1 MSPPPDLP
9 NLHVGEGARRL
20 ALKLLDD
27 ATAPRSRLSNP
38 SDAEALHDYRVALR
52 RLRSCLRAYRKFL
65 RSTLKAKTET
75 RLRRLARATNRS
87 RDLEVHL
94 AWLSEQRNRVA
105 ERDRQGVAWMVERL
119 TAEQDLAREKML
131 DLDERLFPKVQPQLV
146 RQLNRFR
153 ATIHLDTGSRRW
165 STAAVTARRVR
176 TEAARLKERLR
187 SIRGYTSVE
196 AIHRARIAAKHLRY
210 LLEPFA
216 KGIGGGQ
223 EVVDRLKGLQDGFG
237 DVHDAQVFAVE
248 LEGALPEAEGT
259 PAAGTGLIPGL
270 ESVMAVLRARGL
282 RAYEQTARDW
292 LGGSADPFFGQVDAL
307 SDAIAGLADRDQE
320 IERKF
325 LLTGLPSLEK
335 AGRPVEIE
343 QGYLPGERLVE
354 RVRRIA
360 SEDGVQLVRT
370 VKEGS
375 GLTRLEVE
383 EALTPEVFDSLW
395 PLTQG
400 RRLRKR
406 RYRVPDGDM
415 TWEIDEFMDRDLV
428 LAEVELSPGSPTD
441 VELPAWLRPHV
452 EREVTEDEAYSN
464 LRLASGS

>member
-20 ALKLLDD
+20 ALKLLDG
-27 ATAPRSRLSNP
+27 ATASRSRLSNP

-131 DLDERLFPKVQPQLV
+131 DLDERLFPKVQSQLA

-153 ATIHLDTGSRRW
+153 ATIHLDTGPRRW

-176 TEAARLKERLR
+176 AEAARLKERLR
-187 SIRGYTSVE
+187 SIRGYTSGE

-216 KGIGGGQ
+216 KGISGGQ
-223 EVVDRLKGLQDGFG
+223 EVVDRLKALQDGFG

-248 LEGALPEAEGT
+248 LEGALPEAEGA

-292 LGGSADPFFGQVDAL
+292 LGGSPIRSSARSMPSPTRLPGWPT
-307 SDAIAGLADRDQE
+307 AIGDRAEVSPDRAS
-320 IERKF
+320 ISRK
-325 LLTGLPSLEK
+325 GGA
-335 AGRPVEIE
+335 AGRDRARIPA
-343 QGYLPGERLVE
+343 GGAA
-354 RVRRIA
+354 RRARAPHRI
-360 SEDGVQLVRT
+360 R
-370 VKEGS
+370 
-375 GLTRLEVE
+375 
-383 EALTPEVFDSLW
+383 
-395 PLTQG
+395 G
-400 RRLRKR
+400 RRTAGPDREGGLRSHAPRGRGGSDTGGVRHPLAAHRGSATAETAISGPGR
-406 RYRVPDGDM
+406 RHDVGDRRVHG
-415 TWEIDEFMDRDLV
+415 
-428 LAEVELSPGSPTD
+428 PGSRAGRGRA
-441 VELPAWLRPHV
+441 VSRARRPMSSCQRGSDHTWS
-452 EREVTEDEAYSN
+452 ER
-464 LRLASGS
+464 

>member
-65 RSTLKAKTET
+65 RSTLKAKTEA

-165 STAAVTARRVR
+165 STAAVTARRASAR
-176 TEAARLKERLR
+176 RPRASRSASGRFEATRVLR
-187 SIRGYTSVE
+187 PFIALGSPPSISGICWSRSPRG
-196 AIHRARIAAKHLRY
+196 L
-210 LLEPFA
+210 
-216 KGIGGGQ
+216 
-223 EVVDRLKGLQDGFG
+223 
-237 DVHDAQVFAVE
+237 AV
-248 LEGALPEAEGT
+248 GRRSSTASRGCRMASAMSTTPRSSPSSSRGPSPEAEGT
-259 PAAGTGLIPGL
+259 PAAGTALIPGL
-270 ESVMAVLRARGL
+270 EFVMAVLRARGL
-282 RAYEQTARDW
+282 PGIR
-292 LGGSADPFFGQVDAL
+292 
-307 SDAIAGLADRDQE
+307 ADR
-320 IERKF
+320 
-325 LLTGLPSLEK
+325 P
-335 AGRPVEIE
+335 
-343 QGYLPGERLVE
+343 
-354 RVRRIA
+354 
-360 SEDGVQLVRT
+360 
-370 VKEGS
+370 
-375 GLTRLEVE
+375 
-383 EALTPEVFDSLW
+383 
-395 PLTQG
+395 
-400 RRLRKR
+400 
-406 RYRVPDGDM
+406 
-415 TWEIDEFMDRDLV
+415 
-428 LAEVELSPGSPTD
+428 
-441 VELPAWLRPHV
+441 
-452 EREVTEDEAYSN
+452 
-464 LRLASGS
+464 RLAG